1 MEVFV
6 MELLLLFFLKLFV
19 VFHQLH
25 EQLICSVIEKMN
37 ISDWSIS

>member
-6 MELLLLFFLKLFV
+6 MELLLLLLLFFKLFV

-37 ISDWSIS
+37 ISD

>member
-6 MELLLLFFLKLFV
+6 MELLLLLLLLLFFKLFV

-37 ISDWSIS
+37 ISD